1 MNNRHS
7 RILQAYK
14 HVTFILFIACVIF
27 VNRASFAQTTRYAWF
42 TDTHIGFT
50 NADSD
55 LTVCVNNVNTRGEAS
70 FVIVTGDVSDLG
82 ADLQLRKAKTLLS
95 KLQVPFYAIPG
106 NHDCA
111 WSESYCETFPDL
123 FHDDKFV
130 IDTNG
135 IRHIGLNSGIRW
147 QGYDGHYTPEDLRWL
162 DSVITATPANEKVFF
177 YTHHPLD
184 ATTDNWF
191 KAVNI
196 LRKKNIQVVLCGHGH
211 MIKKMSVGNIPMF
224 MNRPVMSKRM
234 PTGYTMVQAT
244 PDSLFLTEI
253 TGDTVSQVWGAC
265 TINQKIEVPKID
277 SIQFVNYSAQL
288 KWKKDLRASIPSGI
302 TVYENKL
309 YVTTTPGMLYCY
321 NTDGKELWH
330 FNANGTLLSS
340 PAIALGV
347 VAVVASD
354 GDIYTLRAETG
365 ELIQSIGLGE
375 RITSQP
381 VAVKTNFRDE
391 ETYGLLMGTI
401 SGKMIFYDM
410 FSLNPIWENTS
421 AEGMVQDKP
430 LIINDRIVYGSRDGN
445 LYCIDIKTGTLNWKW
460 TSNADY
466 VNAPAVC
473 TPVTDGSN
481 IYIASPDKF
490 VTCIDL
496 LLGKTV
502 WEKKEYNAY
511 ESVGLSADKKK
522 VFIKSAQNKIIV
534 VAAKDG
540 KLVKEYDGKFG
551 GDLSPSE
558 PFEFNGS
565 IIFGSKNGNVYQ
577 LKNNVIAPVLFM
589 GTARIRNIVPLNENT
604 LAAINMDGTI
614 AVFGIQ

>member
-7 RILQAYK
+7 KLSQV
-14 HVTFILFIACVIF
+14 HHNVTFILFVVCMVF
-27 VNRASFAQTTRYAWF
+27 VNRASFAQTTKYAWF
-42 TDTHIGFT
+42 TDTHLGFT
-50 NADSD
+50 NTDSD

-70 FVIVTGDVSDLG
+70 FAIVTGDVSDLG
-82 ADLQLRKAKTLLS
+82 SDLQLRKAKAILN

-111 WSESYCETFPDL
+111 WSESYCETFNDI
-123 FHDDKFV
+123 FRDDKFV

-162 DSVITATPANEKVFF
+162 DSVVTATPNNEKVFF

-184 ATTDNWF
+184 LTIDNWF

-196 LRKKNIQVVLCGHGH
+196 LRKKNIQIVLCGHGH
-211 MIKKMSVGNIPMF
+211 MIKKMSVANIPMF

-234 PTGYTMVQAT
+234 PTGYTVVQAT

-253 TGDTVSQVWGAC
+253 TGDTASQVWGSCA
-265 TINQKIEVPKID
+265 INQKINVPLID
-277 SIQFVNYSAQL
+277 STQFMNYSAL
-288 KWKKDLRASIPSGI
+288 IKWKKDLHASVSTGI
-302 TVYENKL
+302 TVFENKL
-309 YVTTTPGMLYCY
+309 YVTTTDGLLYCFSA
-321 NTDGKELWH
+321 DGKELWR
-330 FNANGTLLSS
+330 FNANGTLISGA
-340 PAIALGV
+340 AIALGV
-347 VAVVASD
+347 VAIVTHD

-375 RITSQP
+375 KVTSQV

-391 ETYGLLMGTI
+391 DTYGLLMGTI
-401 SGKMIFYDM
+401 GGKMIFYDM

-421 AEGMVQDKP
+421 AGAMIQDKP
-430 LIINDRIVYGSRDGN
+430 LIVNDRIIYGSRDGS

-460 TSNADY
+460 PSNTDY
-466 VNAPAVC
+466 INAPAVC
-473 TPVTDGSN
+473 TPVTDGNN
-481 IYIASPDKF
+481 IYIATPDKF
-490 VTCIDL
+490 ITCINL

-502 WEKKEYNAY
+502 WEKKEFNAY
-511 ESVGLSADKKK
+511 ESIGISADKKRIF
-522 VFIKSAQNKIIV
+522 VKSAQNKFIV

-558 PFEFNGS
+558 PFEYNGS
-565 IIFGSKNGNVYQ
+565 ILFGAKNGNIYEI
-577 LKNNVIAPVLFM
+577 KNNIIAPIMFM
-589 GTARIRNIVPLNENT
+589 GTARIRNIVPLNEST
-604 LAAINMDGTI
+604 LAALNMDGTI
-614 AVFGIQ
+614 AIFGLQ

>member
-7 RILQAYK
+7 RILQAYQ
-14 HVTFILFIACVIF
+14 HVTFILFIICMVFI
-27 VNRASFAQTTRYAWF
+27 NRASFAQTTKYAWF

-55 LTVCVNNVNTRGEAS
+55 LTVCVNNVNTRGEVS

-82 ADLQLRKAKTLLS
+82 ADLQLRKAKTLLN
-95 KLQVPFYAIPG
+95 KLRVPFYAIPG

-111 WSESYCETFPDL
+111 WSESYCETFNDL
-123 FHDDKFV
+123 FRDDKFV
-130 IDTNG
+130 IDTNS

-162 DSVITATPANEKVFF
+162 DSVVTATPDDEKVFF

-184 ATTDNWF
+184 ATIDNWF

-211 MIKKMSVGNIPMF
+211 MIKKMSAANIPMF

-244 PDSLFLTEI
+244 TDSLFLTEI

-265 TINQKIEVPKID
+265 AINQNISVPAID
-277 SIQFVNYSAQL
+277 SMQFLSYSAQV
-288 KWKKDLRASIPSGI
+288 KWKKDLSASAPAGI
-302 TVYENKL
+302 TVFENKL
-309 YVTTTPGMLYCY
+309 YVTTTAGMLYCF
-321 NTDGKELWH
+321 NADGKELWH
-330 FNANGTLLSS
+330 FNANGTMLSS
-340 PAIALGV
+340 PVIALGV
-347 VAVVASD
+347 VAIVTSD

-375 RITSQP
+375 RVTSQLT
-381 VAVKTNFRDE
+381 AVKTNFRDE

-421 AEGMVQDKP
+421 AAGMVQDRP
-430 LIINDRIVYGSRDGN
+430 LIVNDRIIYGSHDGN
-445 LYCIDIKTGTLNWKW
+445 IYCVDIKTGTLNWKW
-460 TSNADY
+460 PSNSDY

-473 TPVTDGSN
+473 APVTDGN
-481 IYIASPDKF
+481 NVYIATPDKF
-490 VTCIDL
+490 VTSIDL

-511 ESVGLSADKKK
+511 ESIGISADKKRIL
-522 VFIKSAQNKIIV
+522 IKSAQNKFIV
-534 VAAKDG
+534 AAAKDG
-540 KLVKEYDGKFG
+540 KPVKEYDGKFG

-558 PFEFNGS
+558 PFEFNGG
-565 IIFGSKNGNVYQ
+565 ILFGAKNGNVYQ
-577 LKNNVIAPVLFM
+577 IKNNVIAPVLFM

>member
-1 MNNRHS
+1 MNNRNS
-7 RILQAYK
+7 RTAQVHYRVAY
-14 HVTFILFIACVIF
+14 ILFFACLLF
-27 VNRASFAQTTRYAWF
+27 GNRASFAQTTKYAWF

-55 LTVCVNNVNTRGEAS
+55 LTVCTNNVNARGEAS

-82 ADLQLRKAKTLLS
+82 SDLQLRKAKTILN
-95 KLQVPFYAIPG
+95 KLQVPYYSIPG
-106 NHDCA
+106 NHDCT
-111 WSESYCETFPDL
+111 WSESYCETFNEL
-123 FHDDKFV
+123 FRDDKFV
-130 IDTNG
+130 FDTNG
-135 IRHIGLNSGIRW
+135 IRHIGLNSGIAW
-147 QGYDGHYTPEDLRWL
+147 QGYDGHYTPEDLHWL
-162 DSVITATPANEKVFF
+162 DSVVTATPGNEKIFF

-184 ATTDNWF
+184 ATIDNWF

-211 MIKKMSVGNIPMF
+211 MIKKMSVANIPMF

-234 PTGYTMVQAT
+234 PTGYTVVQAT

-253 TGDTVSQVWGAC
+253 TGDTVSQVWGSCA
-265 TINQKIEVPKID
+265 TNQKINVPKID
-277 SIQFVNYSAQL
+277 STQFFNYSAQL
-288 KWKKDLRASIPSGI
+288 HWKKDLRTSVPAGI
-302 TVYENKL
+302 TVFENKL
-309 YVTTTPGMLYCY
+309 YVATTAGILYCY
-321 NTDGKELWH
+321 NTEGKELWH
-330 FNANGTLLSS
+330 FNANGTLMSG
-340 PAIALGV
+340 PTIALGV
-347 VAVVASD
+347 VAVVTHD

-375 RITSQP
+375 KITSR
-381 VAVKTNFRDE
+381 VIAVKTNFRDE
-391 ETYGLLMGTI
+391 DTYGLLMGTV

-421 AEGMVQDKP
+421 AGEMVQDKP
-430 LIINDRIVYGSRDGN
+430 LIVNDRIIYGSRDGN

-460 TSNADY
+460 ASGGDF

-473 TPVTDGSN
+473 APVTDGN
-481 IYIASPDKF
+481 NVYIVSPDKS

-496 LLGKTV
+496 LLGKAV
-502 WEKKEYNAY
+502 WTKKDYNAY
-511 ESVGLSADKKK
+511 ESIGISADMKRI
-522 VFIKSAQNKIIV
+522 FIKSAQNKFVII
-534 VAAKDG
+534 AAKDG
-540 KLVKEYDGKFG
+540 KLVKDLDGKFG

-565 IIFGSKNGNVYQ
+565 IIFGAKNGNVYQ
-577 LKNNVIAPVLFM
+577 LKNNLIAPVLFM

-614 AVFGIQ
+614 IVFSLI

>member
-7 RILQAYK
+7 KLSQVYHR
-14 HVTFILFIACVIF
+14 VTFILIIVCIVL
-27 VNRASFAQTTRYAWF
+27 VNRAAFAQTTKYAWF
-42 TDTHIGFT
+42 TDTHLGFT
-50 NADSD
+50 NTDSD

-70 FVIVTGDVSDLG
+70 FAIVTGDVSDLG
-82 ADLQLRKAKTLLS
+82 SDLQLRKAKTLLT
-95 KLQVPFYAIPG
+95 KLQIPFYAIPG

-111 WSESYCETFPDL
+111 WSESYCETFNDI
-123 FHDDKFV
+123 FRDDKF
-130 IDTNG
+130 IFDTNG

-162 DSVITATPANEKVFF
+162 DSVVAATPDNEKVFF

-184 ATTDNWF
+184 ATIDNWF

-211 MIKKMSVGNIPMF
+211 MIKKMTVANVPMF

-234 PTGYTMVQAT
+234 PTGYTVVQAT

-253 TGDTVSQVWGAC
+253 TGDTASQVWGSCA
-265 TINQKIEVPKID
+265 INQKLNVPSID
-277 SIQFVNYSAQL
+277 STQFMNYSAL
-288 KWKKDLRASIPSGI
+288 VKWKKDLRASVSTGI
-302 TVYENKL
+302 TVFEKKL
-309 YVTTTPGMLYCY
+309 YVTTTEGMVYCFSA
-321 NTDGKELWH
+321 DGKELWH
-330 FNANGTLLSS
+330 FNANGTLISV

-347 VAVVASD
+347 VAVVTHD

-365 ELIQSIGLGE
+365 EVIQSIGLGE
-375 RITSQP
+375 KVTSQV

-391 ETYGLLMGTI
+391 DTYGILMGTI

-410 FSLNPIWENTS
+410 YSLNPIWENTS
-421 AEGMVQDKP
+421 AGAMVQDRP
-430 LIINDRIVYGSRDGN
+430 LIVNDRIIYGSRDGS

-460 TSNADY
+460 PSNSDY

-473 TPVTDGSN
+473 TPATDGNN
-481 IYIASPDKF
+481 IYIATPDKF

-511 ESVGLSADKKK
+511 ESIGISADLKRIF
-522 VFIKSAQNKIIV
+522 VKSAQNKFIV
-534 VAAKDG
+534 AAAKDG

-565 IIFGSKNGNVYQ
+565 IVFGAKNGNIYQ
-577 LKNNVIAPVLFM
+577 IKNNIIAPVLFM
-589 GTARIRNIVPLNENT
+589 GTARIRNIVPLNETT
-604 LAAINMDGTI
+604 LAALNMDGTI
-614 AVFGIQ
+614 AIFGIQ